1 MSRSDFINDASFRKE
16 ANRVLEGLLNQLDE
30 IDYDEFDPR
39 HTAGS
44 LNIQFDDGAVVMLS
58 MQTPTH
64 ELWLSA
70 NYTAWHFLCENGVWI
85 ERDTSELML
94 LILSTIISEKVE
106 QKVQLV

>member
-1 MSRSDFINDASFRKE
+1 MKRSDFLHDADFRKN
-16 ANRVLEGLLNQLDE
+16 ADALLEQLLNQLDE
-30 IDYDEFDPR
+30 IDYDEFEPR

-44 LNIQFDDGAVVMLS
+44 LNIQFDDGSVVMLS

-70 NYTAWHFLCENGVWI
+70 NYTAWHFLCVDGKWV

-94 LILSTIISEKVE
+94 SVLNQILSEKVH
-106 QKVQLV
+106 QQVQLV